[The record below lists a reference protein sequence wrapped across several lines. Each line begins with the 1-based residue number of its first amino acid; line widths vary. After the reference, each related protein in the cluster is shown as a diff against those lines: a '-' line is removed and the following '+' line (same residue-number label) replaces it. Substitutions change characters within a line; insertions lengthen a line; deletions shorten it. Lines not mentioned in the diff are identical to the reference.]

1 MNASVEI
8 LSLTNDVWRVT
19 GQILEMLSI
28 PNENNPESQKIL
40 GEFNAEKVPGITVI
54 DYIER
59 LKKYSRCS
67 NSSIVIA
74 LIYINRVLGKW
85 PGTVLHKLNIHRLI
99 ISSLLVAI
107 KVNEDQYYKT
117 KFYSEIGG
125 ISSKELIKL
134 EINLLKL
141 LEFDVAVS
149 LETFEDY
156 YKCLIGE
163 PQNGGLWFCPLRPQ
177 RGAPHWRRTKGWIEG

>member
-1 MNASVEI
+1 MQ
-8 LSLTNDVWRVT
+8 LLTYC
-19 GQILEMLSI
+19 EK
-28 PNENNPESQKIL
+28 ESKS
-40 GEFNAEKVPGITVI
+40 T
-54 DYIER
+54 
-59 LKKYSRCS
+59 SRCS

-125 ISSKELIKL
+125 ISSEELIKL

-163 PQNGGLWFCPLRPQ
+163 ES
-177 RGAPHWRRTKGWIEG
+177 TIEENEIEFIKVRKNSSQSSLLTVSSIADIMN